1 MIFTSITYSSHYFRK
16 FHITTILNFKHP
28 AKLKLKG
35 FDFFYIHLCSLKPVA
50 LFR

>member
-35 FDFFYIHLCSLKPVA
+35 FDFLYIHLCSLKPVA